1 MMRWFCS
8 EWPECDFNRPFT
20 EVGKEVVAE
29 HEREEHGIFYT
40 KRDSPFKDALKEEE
54 EHGPVK
60 FPPVSPREAILDE
73 AKGYITKDR
82 NSSYGEPED
91 NFANIARFW
100 QAWLHH
106 KLKPGETIDPF
117 DVAEMMSLMKKGRML
132 TSPAHRDS
140 HADDI
145 GYSACA
151 WNIVSK
157 YHGVLEGE
165 EVEDCERT

>member
-1 MMRWFCS
+1 MRWYCS
-8 EWPECDFNRPFT
+8 EWPVCDFARPFT

-29 HEREEHGIFYT
+29 HEREEHGVFYT
-40 KRDSPFKDALKEEE
+40 KRDLLEKAIKDSR
-54 EHGPVK
+54 GPYSD
-60 FPPVSPREAILDE
+60 FESYVSPREAILDE
-73 AKGYITKDR
+73 AKGYTTKDR
-82 NSSYGEPED
+82 NSQYGEPED

-117 DVAEMMSLMKKGRML
+117 DVAEMMSLMKKGRL
-132 TSPAHRDS
+132 VTTPTHRDS

-151 WNIVSK
+151 WDIVSK
-157 YHGVLEGE
+157 YHGVPEGE